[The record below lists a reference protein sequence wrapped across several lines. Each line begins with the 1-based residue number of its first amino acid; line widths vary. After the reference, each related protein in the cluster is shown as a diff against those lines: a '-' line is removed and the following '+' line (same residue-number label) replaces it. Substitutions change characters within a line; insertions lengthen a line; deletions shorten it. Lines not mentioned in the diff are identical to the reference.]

1 MFEEPAGCK
10 QLEVAVVMA
19 VRHSETVVVVALR
32 VHPEME
38 KLDTCAVELN
48 VLEVRPGREVGKK
61 DIGEELKLM
70 VEYHMPD
77 N

>member
-10 QLEVAVVMA
+10 QLEVAEVMA
-19 VRHSETVVVVALR
+19 VRRSEIVTVALR

-38 KLDTCAVELN
+38 KSDTYAVELN

-61 DIGEELKLM
+61 EIVGEELKLM
-70 VEYHMPD
+70 EEYHMTD

>member
-10 QLEVAVVMA
+10 QLEVVGVMA
-19 VRHSETVVVVALR
+19 VRRSEIVAVALR
-32 VHPEME
+32 VHPEIE
-38 KLDTCAVELN
+38 KLDTYAAELN

-61 DIGEELKLM
+61 EIVGEELKLM
-70 VEYHMPD
+70 EEYHMMD

>member
-1 MFEEPAGCK
+1 VFEEPAGCK
-10 QLEVAVVMA
+10 RLEVVGVMA
-19 VRHSETVVVVALR
+19 VRHSEIVEVALR

-38 KLDTCAVELN
+38 KLDTYAVELN
-48 VLEVRPGREVGKK
+48 ELEVRPRREVEKK

-70 VEYHMPD
+70 EEYHMAD

>member
-1 MFEEPAGCK
+1 MLEEPAGCK
-10 QLEVAVVMA
+10 QLEVAGVMA
-19 VRHSETVVVVALR
+19 VKRFEIETVALR

-38 KLDTCAVELN
+38 KLDTYGVELSL
-48 VLEVRPGREVGKK
+48 LEVQLRREVVKK

-70 VEYHMPD
+70 EEYHMAD

>member
-10 QLEVAVVMA
+10 QLEVVGVMA
-19 VRHSETVVVVALR
+19 ARRSEIVAVALR
-32 VHPEME
+32 GHPEMK
-38 KLDTCAVELN
+38 KLDTYAVELN

-61 DIGEELKLM
+61 DIGKELKLM
-70 VEYHMPD
+70 EEYHMSD